1 MSTETDYLVDDISI
15 NNQLW
20 ACVSFITPELIK
32 GCENR
37 YINVRGV
44 YGMRE
49 RAEDRCKELHKID
62 STYGVYV
69 VEVGKWIAWLDDQ
82 KSNVDANSELNKLM
96 KVYKK
101 ERSSADTNYENRKA
115 RMKESNEEIP
125 DLLEPVVE
133 VSKDAKD
140 LEIKVE
146 NEVVGTGK
154 EIKYLKEDDPIHNQK
169 YYCIS
174 FLTPEQ
180 LDNSPKIFNVRGF
193 KVRGMFEKEEDAK
206 ARCKKLYETDQ
217 NNNIFIGDI
226 GHWVSWSNNTEN
238 VTDIEY
244 ANKDLNKLIKATS
257 ENQEKASA
265 LLAEQDKNNMMKK
278 SLENVDVDKNLD
290 GIVSELIEESF
301 DEDIT
306 TSQIEKTQTVES
318 SDDDEDL
325 DDVTRELE
333 EAQKLYE
340 NMLKE
345 QKNI

>member
-20 ACVSFITPELIK
+20 ACISFITPELVK

-37 YINVRGV
+37 YINIRGV
-44 YGMRE
+44 YGVKE

-62 STYGVYV
+62 STYGVYI
-69 VEVGKWIAWLDDQ
+69 VEVGKWISWLDDQ
-82 KSNVDANSELNKLM
+82 KSNVDANDELNKLM

-101 ERSSADTNYENRKA
+101 ERSNANANYENRKT
-115 RMKESNEEIP
+115 RMKESKKEDEIK

-133 VSKDAKD
+133 EKDEVK
-140 LEIKVE
+140 LE
-146 NEVVGTGK
+146 NENVVEHNGN

-180 LDNSPKIFNVRGF
+180 LENPTKVFKVRGF

-217 NNNIFIGDI
+217 NNNIFIADV

-244 ANKDLNKLIKATS
+244 ANKDLNNLIKATG

-265 LLAEQDKNNMMKK
+265 LLAEQEKNNMMKN
-278 SLENVDVDKNLD
+278 SLQNVDVNTNL
-290 GIVSELIEESF
+290 GSIVSEIIEESF

-306 TSQIEKTQTVES
+306 TSQIEKTQSIES
-318 SDDDEDL
+318 SDEEDL

-340 NMLKE
+340 KMLNE
-345 QKNI
+345 QKKI